1 MKVSDTF
8 GKSAVSGTGDLNKF
22 SFPKTDISIVQ
33 SMMAKQEGMEVKLQ
47 VTQKNLEE
55 SQEKIAQLKGKL

>member
-22 SFPKTDISIVQ
+22 SFPKTDISIV
-33 SMMAKQEGMEVKLQ
+33 
-47 VTQKNLEE
+47 
-55 SQEKIAQLKGKL
+55 